1 MFQANL
7 VKAVSH
13 YPLSKLIPDS
23 IGNEKDEGL
32 YDYFID
38 SLSEGRI
45 VGAGA
50 TFMLLEPKLFRKHLM
65 SALEFGEFNL
75 AALEIEDILRTT
87 DTLILRDIHVS
98 LAE

>member
-13 YPLSKLIPDS
+13 YPLSKLIPNS
-23 IGNEKDEGL
+23 IGNEKDESL
-32 YDYFID
+32 YDYVSDVLANHNIFWGD
-38 SLSEGRI
+38 TLS
-45 VGAGA
+45 
-50 TFMLLEPKLFRKHLM
+50 LLEPKLLRKHLM

-87 DTLILRDIHVS
+87 DTLILRDIHIS
-98 LAE
+98 LGE

>member
-23 IGNEKDEGL
+23 IGNDKDEGL
-32 YDYFID
+32 YDYVSDVLANHNIFWGD
-38 SLSEGRI
+38 TLS
-45 VGAGA
+45 
-50 TFMLLEPKLFRKHLM
+50 LLEPKLFRKHLM